1 MIDRRT
7 FLAGTGA
14 VLLAAPLAAEGQAR
28 VYRVGFLAQ
37 GSPPSPGTRRFFWT
51 ALRELGYVEGQ
62 NLILEY
68 RYAEGRNERFP
79 GLAVDLVAL
88 KPEVIVADS
97 TPAAIAAKR
106 ATTVIPIVF
115 VNVSDPVGT
124 GIAAS
129 LARPGGNVTGGT
141 DFGTALAVKQVDLVK
156 DLLPRKGLP
165 HRGSHVRQPGPC
177 PPTQADSGRG
187 EEHPSH
193 DPADDGQN
201 GGGLRGGIRLDA
213 ETGGKALIWL
223 GGAPVSTPAQ
233 RDKLIALAARSKL
246 PALYPSRGS
255 VDNGGL
261 LSYGPSY
268 KEMYGTAAIYVDK
281 ILRGAKPADLPIEQ
295 PTKFELVI
303 NLKTA
308 KTLGLTIPPSLLGR
322 ADEVIQ

>member
-1 MIDRRT
+1 VIDRRT

-14 VLLAAPLAAEGQAR
+14 VVLAAPLAAEGQAR
-28 VYRVGFLAQ
+28 LYRVGFLAQ

-156 DLLPRKGLP
+156 DLLPGKAFPIAVLMSDNPVHALQLKLIQDAAKSIPLTILP
-165 HRGSHVRQPGPC
+165 TMVK
-177 PPTQADSGRG
+177 TEADF
-187 EEHPSH
+187 EEAFASMLKQG
-193 DPADDGQN
+193 A
-201 GGGLRGGIRLDA
+201 
-213 ETGGKALIWL
+213 KALIWL

-281 ILRGAKPADLPIEQ
+281 ILKGAKPADLPIEQ

-308 KTLGLTIPPSLLGR
+308 KALGLAIPPSLLQR
-322 ADEVIQ
+322 ADEIIQ